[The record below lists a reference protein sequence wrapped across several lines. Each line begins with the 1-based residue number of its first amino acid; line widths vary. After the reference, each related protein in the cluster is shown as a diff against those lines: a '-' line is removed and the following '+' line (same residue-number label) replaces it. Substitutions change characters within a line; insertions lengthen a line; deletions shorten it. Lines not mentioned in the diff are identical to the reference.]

1 MRLGGLTAFA
11 SCLLL
16 LLTWLLLRG
25 LDTDAFMFDSELRAL
40 DNFSVTESMLRQD
53 ILKARAGLLRNYD
66 PLVRRTRAVH
76 DALDQLSEVSLW
88 DLEIETGSLSVLVT
102 RQEELIEQ
110 FKSNNAL
117 LQNSLAYFGTFSARV
132 AASAQDGAMVEAA
145 SSLAA
150 AIINLTL
157 DTSPSSARVVQDRLE
172 ELAGLQ
178 SIPGSAA
185 SIEPL
190 LAHGRMLHDLL
201 PTVDAVVKTLLAVP
215 FGREQESIRSDVVAH
230 QLASRAIEKQFRAL
244 LYAISL
250 LLLGSLIY
258 LGLRLRRRTVA
269 LQRRAAF
276 EHEIA
281 GISTRFINCQ
291 RHEIATL
298 VELALGR
305 LAELVGAGRAYF
317 VTADEPVRVY
327 RWSRTNVEFPSG
339 WPERAVAVALSFAPQ
354 KEGIIAIPRIAKIE
368 SGSGG
373 RSLSGMDVRAW
384 LCVPTLSKK
393 KIMTGLLGFDF
404 LHACKRNQFTEHGF
418 FQMACDAIAN
428 AVGKADLE
436 REKERLEITLQ
447 QARRMETIGAF
458 ASGIAHNF
466 NNILG
471 GILGYTEVAMGR
483 IGAGDWSPASTV
495 ADIRRAGERGR
506 ELVDQILTFGR
517 RRDGKRERFCVKALL
532 DEAKSLVTASLPPN
546 IELLIGEIPRAAVV
560 YAEPVQLQQV
570 ILNVCNNGVQATDG
584 PGVISIGVDVLETEK
599 PLRVWND
606 EIGPGRFVIIT
617 VSDQGRGMDEE
628 VLERVFEPFF
638 TTRPAGNG
646 LGLATVREIMREHGG
661 AATIRSTIGVGTQ
674 VDIWIPAITCDEK
687 ASTQQSS
694 GPTVRGAGE
703 TVLLLEAD
711 GERLIR
717 CEEVL
722 AALGYEPLGF
732 TDPAEALEACQ
743 TAPTRFDAALIC
755 HQIGA
760 NSALDLAVAL
770 HDVAPTL
777 PIVLATSS
785 VRDLDVARLATSGIY
800 ELVRRPLASAELAG
814 ALSRCLAGRA
824 SAQLQP

>member
-1 MRLGGLTAFA
+1 
-11 SCLLL
+11 
-16 LLTWLLLRG
+16 
-25 LDTDAFMFDSELRAL
+25 
-40 DNFSVTESMLRQD
+40 
-53 ILKARAGLLRNYD
+53 
-66 PLVRRTRAVH
+66 
-76 DALDQLSEVSLW
+76 
-88 DLEIETGSLSVLVT
+88 
-102 RQEELIEQ
+102 
-110 FKSNNAL
+110 
-117 LQNSLAYFGTFSARV
+117 
-132 AASAQDGAMVEAA
+132 
-145 SSLAA
+145 
-150 AIINLTL
+150 
-157 DTSPSSARVVQDRLE
+157 
-172 ELAGLQ
+172 
-178 SIPGSAA
+178 
-185 SIEPL
+185 
-190 LAHGRMLHDLL
+190 
-201 PTVDAVVKTLLAVP
+201 
-215 FGREQESIRSDVVAH
+215 
-230 QLASRAIEKQFRAL
+230 
-244 LYAISL
+244 
-250 LLLGSLIY
+250 
-258 LGLRLRRRTVA
+258 
-269 LQRRAAF
+269 
-276 EHEIA
+276 
-281 GISTRFINCQ
+281 
-291 RHEIATL
+291 
-298 VELALGR
+298 
-305 LAELVGAGRAYF
+305 
-317 VTADEPVRVY
+317 
-327 RWSRTNVEFPSG
+327 
-339 WPERAVAVALSFAPQ
+339 
-354 KEGIIAIPRIAKIE
+354 
-368 SGSGG
+368 
-373 RSLSGMDVRAW
+373 
-384 LCVPTLSKK
+384 
-393 KIMTGLLGFDF
+393 
-404 LHACKRNQFTEHGF
+404 
-418 FQMACDAIAN
+418 
-428 AVGKADLE
+428 
-436 REKERLEITLQ
+436 
-447 QARRMETIGAF
+447 
-458 ASGIAHNF
+458 
-466 NNILG
+466 
-471 GILGYTEVAMGR
+471 
-483 IGAGDWSPASTV
+483 
-495 ADIRRAGERGR
+495 
-506 ELVDQILTFGR
+506 
-517 RRDGKRERFCVKALL
+517 
-532 DEAKSLVTASLPPN
+532 
-546 IELLIGEIPRAAVV
+546 VV